1 MYNEVFINE
10 LTELLER
17 KFFLLPF
24 KVLMADLIIEL
35 TSDRLTGEKKL
46 ISCIWGFYIHTKG
59 FQKVRFEAY
68 TPP

>member
-24 KVLMADLIIEL
+24 KVLMANLIIEL
-35 TSDRLTGEKKL
+35 TSDRLTGEKKFNFMHMGVL
-46 ISCIWGFYIHTKG
+46 HTHKRLSES
-59 FQKVRFEAY
+59 QI
-68 TPP
+68 